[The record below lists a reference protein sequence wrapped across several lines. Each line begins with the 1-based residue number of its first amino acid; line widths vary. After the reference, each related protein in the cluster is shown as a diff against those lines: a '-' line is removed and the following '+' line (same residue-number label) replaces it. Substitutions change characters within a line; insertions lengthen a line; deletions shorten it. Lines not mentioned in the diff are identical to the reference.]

1 MAGRKVN
8 MAEDYYQVLGVD
20 KKAAADEIKKAY
32 RKLALKWHPDKN
44 PNNKGAEEKF
54 KKISEAYAVLSDTEK
69 RQQYDQFGS
78 ADQYRQ
84 QYTQEDIFR
93 NFDLDEILRGFG
105 FGGARGGGGRT
116 TFRTT
121 RRGGGSVR
129 DDYEDPFAGL
139 FGGGAGGGRQQYQ
152 EMPQKGQDAEYNLSI
167 SLEESVFGADK
178 KISFQLENRIED
190 INVKIPAGISSGK
203 KLRLPGKGLSGYN
216 EAPSGD
222 LYLNVNVLPHPIY
235 ARDGN
240 DLYIEKT
247 IKFTQAAMGSSID
260 VSTLDGTV
268 KRLKISP
275 GTQNNTKIRMKGYGV
290 PGLKGAPKG
299 DQYVKI
305 NVEVPKKLS
314 DRQMKLVK
322 QLADDGI

>member
-1 MAGRKVN
+1 

-20 KKAAADEIKKAY
+20 KKATADDIKKAY

-44 PNNKGAEEKF
+44 PNNKAAEEKF
-54 KKISEAYAVLSDTEK
+54 KKISEAYAVLSDDKK
-69 RQQYDQFGS
+69 RGEYDQFGS

-84 QYTQEDIFR
+84 QYSQEDIFR
-93 NFDLDEILRGFG
+93 DVDLDEILRSFG
-105 FGGARGGGGRT
+105 FGGARAGGGRT

-121 RRGGGSVR
+121 RRGGGAR
-129 DDYEDPFAGL
+129 DDYDDPFAGL
-139 FGGGAGGGRQQYQ
+139 FGGGMGGGRQQYAN
-152 EMPQKGQDAEYNLSI
+152 MPQKGQDAEYNLSI
-167 SLEESVFGADK
+167 ALEESVFGADK
-178 KISFQLENRIED
+178 KISFQLENRVED
-190 INVKIPAGISSGK
+190 ISVKIPAGISSGK

-216 EAPSGD
+216 GGPSGD
-222 LYLNVNVLPHPIY
+222 LYLNINVLPHPIY

-247 IKFTQAAMGSSID
+247 IKFTQAILGTSID
-260 VSTLDGTV
+260 VTTLDGSV

-299 DQYVKI
+299 DLYVKI
-305 NVEVPKKLS
+305 NVDVPKKLS
-314 DRQMKLVK
+314 DRQMKLVQ

>member
-1 MAGRKVN
+1 

-20 KKAAADEIKKAY
+20 KKASADEIKKAY

-44 PNNKGAEEKF
+44 PNNKAAEEKF
-54 KKISEAYAVLSDTEK
+54 KKISEAYAVLSDKEK

-78 ADQYRQ
+78 ADQFRQ
-84 QYTQEDIFR
+84 QYSQEDIYR
-93 NFDLDEILRGFG
+93 NFDLDEILRSFG
-105 FGGARGGGGRT
+105 FGGARGGRT
-116 TFRTT
+116 TFRTG
-121 RRGGGSVR
+121 RRGGGAR
-129 DDYEDPFAGL
+129 DDYDDPFAGL
-139 FGGGAGGGRQQYQ
+139 FGGGMGGGRQQYANV
-152 EMPQKGQDAEYNLSI
+152 PQKGQDAEYNLSI
-167 SLEESVFGADK
+167 TLEESVFGADK

-216 EAPSGD
+216 GGPGGD
-222 LYLNVNVLPHPIY
+222 LYLNINVLPHPIY

-247 IKFTQAAMGSSID
+247 IKFSQAALGTTID
-260 VSTLDGTV
+260 VPTLDGSV

-299 DQYVKI
+299 DQYVKVNI
-305 NVEVPKKLS
+305 EVPKKLS
-314 DRQMKLVK
+314 DKQIKLIE
-322 QLADDGI
+322 QLAADGI

>member
-1 MAGRKVN
+1 

-20 KKAAADEIKKAY
+20 KKATADEIKKVY

-44 PNNKGAEEKF
+44 PNNKAAEEKF
-54 KKISEAYAVLSDTEK
+54 KKISEAYAVLSDEK
-69 RQQYDQFGS
+69 KRGEYDQFGS

-84 QYTQEDIFR
+84 QYSQEDIFR
-93 NFDLDEILRGFG
+93 NFDINEILRGFG
-105 FGGARGGGGRT
+105 FEGGRGGGRT
-116 TFRTT
+116 TFRTG
-121 RRGGGSVR
+121 RRGGGGAR
-129 DDYEDPFAGL
+129 DDYDDPFAGL
-139 FGGGAGGGRQQYQ
+139 FGGGGMGGGRQQYANV
-152 EMPQKGQDAEYNLSI
+152 PQKGQDVEYNLSI
-167 SLEESVFGADK
+167 SLEESVFGTDK

-190 INVKIPAGISSGK
+190 INVKIPAGISNGK
-203 KLRLPGKGLSGYN
+203 KLRLPGKGLSGN
-216 EAPSGD
+216 NGGPSGD
-222 LYLNVNVLPHPIY
+222 LYLNINVLPHPIY

-247 IKFTQAAMGSSID
+247 IKFTQAALGTTID
-260 VSTLDGTV
+260 VPTLDGSV
-268 KRLKISP
+268 KRLKLSP

-305 NVEVPKKLS
+305 SVEVPKKLS

>member
-1 MAGRKVN
+1 

-20 KKAAADEIKKAY
+20 KKASADVIKKAY

-44 PNNKGAEEKF
+44 PNNKSAEEKF
-54 KKISEAYAVLSDTEK
+54 KKISEAYAVLSNDEK

-78 ADQYRQ
+78 ADQFRQ
-84 QYTQEDIFR
+84 QYSQEDIFR
-93 NFDLDEILRGFG
+93 DFDLDEILRGFG
-105 FGGARGGGGRT
+105 FGGGRGAGRT
-116 TFRTT
+116 TFRTG
-121 RRGGGSVR
+121 RRGGAGVR
-129 DDYEDPFAGL
+129 ANDDPFAGI
-139 FGGGAGGGRQQYQ
+139 FGGMGGGQQYAHMA
-152 EMPQKGQDAEYNLSI
+152 EKGQDAEYNLSI

-190 INVKIPAGISSGK
+190 ISVKIPPGISSGK

-216 EAPSGD
+216 GGPSGD
-222 LYLNVNVLPHPIY
+222 LYLNINVLPHPIY
-235 ARDGN
+235 SRDGN

-247 IKFTQAAMGSSID
+247 IKFTQAALGTTID
-260 VSTLDGTV
+260 VPTLDGSA
-268 KRLKISP
+268 KRLKLSP

-305 NVEVPKKLS
+305 NIEVPKKLS
-314 DRQMKLVK
+314 EKQIKLIQ

>member
-1 MAGRKVN
+1 

-20 KKAAADEIKKAY
+20 KKASADDIKKAY

-44 PNNKGAEEKF
+44 PNNKAAEEKF

-78 ADQYRQ
+78 ADRFRQ
-84 QYTQEDIFR
+84 QYSQEDIFR
-93 NFDLDEILRGFG
+93 NFDLDEILRSFG
-105 FGGARGGGGRT
+105 FGGARGGGRT
-116 TFRTT
+116 TFRTS
-121 RRGGGSVR
+121 RRGGGSFQ
-129 DDYEDPFAGL
+129 DDYDDPFASL
-139 FGGGAGGGRQQYQ
+139 FGGGMGGGRGRAQYAN
-152 EMPQKGQDAEYNLSI
+152 MPQKGQDAEYNLSI
-167 SLEESVFGADK
+167 TLEESVFGADK
-178 KISFQLENRIED
+178 KISFQLESRIED
-190 INVKIPAGISSGK
+190 ISVKIPAGISSGK

-216 EAPSGD
+216 GGPNGD
-222 LYLNVNVLPHPIY
+222 LYLNINVLPHPIY

-247 IKFTQAAMGSSID
+247 IKFTQAALGTTID
-260 VSTLDGTV
+260 VPTLDGSV

-275 GTQNNTKIRMKGYGV
+275 GTQNNTKIRMKGFGV
-290 PGLKGAPKG
+290 PGLKGSLKG

-305 NVEVPKKLS
+305 NVDVPRKLS
-314 DRQMKLVK
+314 DRQMKLVQ